1 LLAGKIAMNFETA
14 RMAMV
19 ESQIR
24 PNGVRDPR
32 VLNAFATVPR
42 ECFVPEDQQAI
53 AYMDGPVLAVPATP
67 ETAARHLLAPMVLA
81 RLLQFAAPTG
91 ACRALDVGGATGYS
105 AAILSKIC
113 GKVYALELSE
123 SLTAAMKLALRSA
136 GADTVS
142 VHQGALETGL
152 ATEKPFDL
160 ILLNGGVSREPKVL
174 LDQLAEGGR
183 LVTILR
189 KGWQG
194 HAYLFTKASG
204 VVSGRAVF
212 DAGAEF
218 LPGFEAKPEFVF

>member
-1 LLAGKIAMNFETA
+1 MNFETA

-32 VLNAFATVPR
+32 ILNAFASVPR
-42 ECFVPEDQQAI
+42 EHFVPESQRAL

-67 ETAARHLLAPMVLA
+67 EMPARHLLPPMVLA
-81 RLLQFAAPTG
+81 RMLQFASPAG

-123 SLTAAMKLALRSA
+123 SLAGAMKDSLRSA
-136 GADTVS
+136 GVDTVS
-142 VHQGALETGL
+142 VLHGALEAGL
-152 ATEKPFDL
+152 TAEKPFDL
-160 ILLNGGVSREPKVL
+160 ILLNGGVSWEPKML

-183 LVTILR
+183 LVMILR
-189 KGWQG
+189 QGWHG

-204 VVSGRAVF
+204 AVSGRAVF

-218 LPGFEAKPEFVF
+218 LPGFEAKHEFVF

>member
-1 LLAGKIAMNFETA
+1 MNFETA

-32 VLNAFATVPR
+32 ILNAFASVPR
-42 ECFVPEDQQAI
+42 ECFVPENRKAL
-53 AYMDGPVLAVPATP
+53 AYMDEAPLAVPATP
-67 ETAARHLLAPMVLA
+67 QSPARYLLAPMVLA
-81 RLLQFAAPTG
+81 RLLQFAGPRAN
-91 ACRALDVGGATGYS
+91 CRALDVGGATGYS

-113 GKVYALELSE
+113 GKVHALELSE
-123 SLTAAMKLALRSA
+123 SLAGGMKASLSSA
-136 GADTVS
+136 GVHMVG
-142 VHQGALETGL
+142 VHQGALEAGL
-152 ATEKPFDL
+152 AAEKPFDL
-160 ILLNGGVSREPKVL
+160 ILVNGGVSREPKEL

-189 KGWQG
+189 KGWHG